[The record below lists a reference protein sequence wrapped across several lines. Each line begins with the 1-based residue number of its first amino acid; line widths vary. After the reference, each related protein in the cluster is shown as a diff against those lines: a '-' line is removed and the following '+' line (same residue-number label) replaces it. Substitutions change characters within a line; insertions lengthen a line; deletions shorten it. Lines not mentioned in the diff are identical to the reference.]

1 MVKLANKELKFLL
14 ISESFFFCSK
24 QKIKIA
30 KKSSKKEHF
39 LGFWPS
45 RRYSKVLAELLR
57 LCNFIPE
64 VIASNSGG
72 LALQLTR
79 PAGNPD
85 LLCGNSSSEY
95 SLSPEL
101 LSGEFKIEI

>member
-14 ISESFFFCSK
+14 ISESFFFV
-24 QKIKIA
+24 QN
-30 KKSSKKEHF
+30 KKSKLQKSHQKKEHF

-72 LALQLTR
+72 LALQLNR